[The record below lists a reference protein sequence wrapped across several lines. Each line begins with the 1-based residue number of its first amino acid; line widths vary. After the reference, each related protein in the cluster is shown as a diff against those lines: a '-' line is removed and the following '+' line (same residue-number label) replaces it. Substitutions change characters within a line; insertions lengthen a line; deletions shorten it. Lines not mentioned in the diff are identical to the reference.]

1 VLWPTIYGVGIRLIF
16 HAIIFLNIS
25 LQYLLKRFL
34 AKGGEIV
41 RATVQHL
48 SQVLDGAF
56 SSRPGQPPS
65 AVFVCLG
72 LGAYSL
78 GGLEDKNMYPI
89 RGQTVLLNAP
99 WVKFGRG
106 ITTLDDLWTY
116 VIPRRSGDVS
126 YCLAMLCS
134 FASDFADVS

>member
-1 VLWPTIYGVGIRLIF
+1 MHHVGIRLIF

-25 LQYLLKRFL
+25 LQYLLERFT

-89 RGQTVLLNAP
+89 RGQTVLLKAP

-106 ITTLDDLWTY
+106 FATLDALCAY
-116 VIPRRSGDVS
+116 IIPRRSGDVS
-126 YCLAMLCS
+126 YYLTI
-134 FASDFADVS
+134 ASGSPTYQNPR